1 MKKGFTLL
9 EVMITISILFIVA
22 SLSLIN
28 ISNLEKQKNDTDVEL
43 CKSMILGII
52 NDSKQYCRENDKS
65 GYILFNVA
73 ESKIGFYSSSKKIES
88 FVLPEYVNIYSVNT
102 NGSRVDIDKFGFT
115 SDAGTIKLRDKRG
128 SLYTI
133 TINVGAGYVEI
144 K

>member
-9 EVMITISILFIVA
+9 EVVVTISMLFIIA

-28 ISNLEKQKNDTDVEL
+28 ISNLQKQKNDTDVEL
-43 CKSMILGII
+43 CKSMILGTI
-52 NDSKQYCRENDKS
+52 NDSKQYCRENNKP
-65 GYILFNVA
+65 GYIIFDVS
-73 ESKIGFYSSSKKIES
+73 ESKIGFYSGNKRIES
-88 FVLPEYVNIYSVNT
+88 LKLPGGVSIYSINT
-102 NGSRVDIDKFGFT
+102 DGSRIDIDKFGFT

-128 SLYTI
+128 CLYTI

>member
-9 EVMITISILFIVA
+9 EVIITISILLIIA
-22 SLSLIN
+22 SISLIN

-52 NDSKQYCRENDKS
+52 NDAKQYCRENNKS
-65 GYILFNVA
+65 GYILFNSA

-88 FVLPEYVNIYSVNT
+88 FVLPEDVNIYSINT
-102 NGSRVDIDKFGFT
+102 NESKIDIDKFGFT